1 MEPVATKSTLKG
13 TEQLVQT
20 VSALARLLDQAMND
34 IQTVD
39 TEFQEELG
47 HSAEKLKIA
56 MQEAERNGNELKKFR
71 EAATAW
77 ETEKAGLVAE
87 KAGLVAAMAE
97 TDEAASIAL
106 ETQIATAVERVRS
119 EINARWEA
127 DRATLLADRN
137 RAQQRLADM
146 ATECDT
152 LKQEL
157 EAARKSLN
165 VEAIEAEV
173 ARVETLIQ
181 EISRVVDNQETELSV
196 IIRKNVERAE
206 LESYLKG
213 LRFKTK

>member
-39 TEFQEELG
+39 TEFREELG
-47 HSAEKLKIA
+47 HSTEKLKIA

-71 EAATAW
+71 EAAAAW

-87 KAGLVAAMAE
+87 KAGLVAAIAE

-106 ETQIATAVERVRS
+106 ETQIATAVEKVRS
-119 EINARWEA
+119 EVNARWEA
-127 DRATLLADRN
+127 DRATLMADRN

-146 ATECDT
+146 SSECDT

-165 VEAIEAEV
+165 VEAIQAEV
-173 ARVETLIQ
+173 TRVEALIQ
-181 EISRVVDNQETELSV
+181 EISKVVDNQETELSV